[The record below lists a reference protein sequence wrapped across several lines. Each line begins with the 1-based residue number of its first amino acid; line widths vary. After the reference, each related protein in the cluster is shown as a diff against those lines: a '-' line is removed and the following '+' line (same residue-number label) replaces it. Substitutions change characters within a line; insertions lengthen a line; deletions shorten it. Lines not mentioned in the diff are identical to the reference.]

1 MNIEFNSSS
10 KEYMANENF
19 YKFFTIDLNPN
30 FIK

>member
-19 YKFFTIDLNPN
+19 YKFFKDRFL
-30 FIK
+30 FSFKK